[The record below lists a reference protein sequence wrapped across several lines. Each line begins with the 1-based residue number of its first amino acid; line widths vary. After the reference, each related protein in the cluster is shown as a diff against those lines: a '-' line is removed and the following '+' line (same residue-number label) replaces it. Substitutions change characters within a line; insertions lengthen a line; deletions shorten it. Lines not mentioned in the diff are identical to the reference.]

1 LPTMRTAPELP
12 SSPMASIVTRTQTF
26 DGVIDDR
33 TAKIG
38 MSGQG
43 IDQRACHSWEVMGF
57 PTSNILAN
65 VPDPNDTSNNG
76 TNATKARQTE
86 RTMSLSHTSESSISS
101 AEDGS
106 MKSLVVSDDPQ
117 LMDNSQ
123 NEVDTSIQTVIL
135 RRNLTD
141 AFEEIYAG
149 DEKPKSKTAQTPAAK
164 EIDSVLS
171 QKGKHSVSPTGV
183 DEISVIASPPASTEQ
198 LLSQQNGE
206 TNDDT
211 PRCRPSAKGESGNAD
226 NMLKSTGNGGGNA
239 SAPSDKAEDF
249 KMPDFNLHA
258 ELRRELSQP
267 LVNRVSFYGI
277 IHDINKEAS
286 GMSANDNSNF
296 HKNEEDKTESTEP
309 QNEEFS
315 PIVIAVNGNPML
327 DGSAQRSRKCSSSVA
342 NAAIIDEEVWLL
354 TAIDARTET
363 EISGRNVYACPPS
376 FAYAIGERD
385 TEDERSQNTN
395 SLSSSRTQLWKPSRS
410 WWEAKSG
417 KNPWIE
423 PKSHNKRW
431 RYLWPL
437 IHYHKFLSKCIKK
450 LKRNGVD
457 VKTSVS
463 PVAVFLREEVCAVS
477 DHLAAVS
484 KFSSEEWMSCLSH
497 FRGWTPQSVEAE
509 EVLRRLVSTLKLRGF
524 AEPGDIDS
532 PLLRSQIDEQFLRA
546 MAAARE
552 QMASKGNHQADKKGA
567 HKSSMVG
574 LKEGNQHRLVGN
586 GGANLFNHPP
596 PMPPSNHMMYQHYH
610 MPMYHG
616 RYPRYPY
623 HSPNQPPMMYPYHS
637 MHSNHMYTRE
647 TVKEDQP
654 MEGNQSRSDPNKK
667 EGNDDNWKEQYPDQP
682 QGPPSQEFPPSNHP
696 VPVQPYQHG
705 PQPYGM
711 YGYMNPYYQ
720 QDPYMGGP
728 SPHVPDE
735 YFVYPN
741 ESYQHGHNFMMS
753 NGQANS
759 QEYVMHSPYGDNM
772 AWSSNRP
779 GLAPKHDEH
788 ESGRVQ
794 KQDTD
799 AKEHSDPAEPTG
811 SVGLNERS
819 SNEPDEA
826 NRPFNHQ
833 LVFDAGAHTPM
844 KYTPHRPQSA
854 LSPYWGHLDQA
865 TLAVTGL
872 MSPVTPQRARDSPQ
886 ARVGSSDQL
895 PRTFVESDPRLD
907 MKKGFIN
914 PAFHYYHYRPVS
926 TCVHKIVLDG

>member
-1 LPTMRTAPELP
+1 
-12 SSPMASIVTRTQTF
+12 
-26 DGVIDDR
+26 
-33 TAKIG
+33 
-38 MSGQG
+38 
-43 IDQRACHSWEVMGF
+43 
-57 PTSNILAN
+57 
-65 VPDPNDTSNNG
+65 
-76 TNATKARQTE
+76 
-86 RTMSLSHTSESSISS
+86 
-101 AEDGS
+101 
-106 MKSLVVSDDPQ
+106 
-117 LMDNSQ
+117 
-123 NEVDTSIQTVIL
+123 
-135 RRNLTD
+135 
-141 AFEEIYAG
+141 
-149 DEKPKSKTAQTPAAK
+149 
-164 EIDSVLS
+164 
-171 QKGKHSVSPTGV
+171 
-183 DEISVIASPPASTEQ
+183 
-198 LLSQQNGE
+198 
-206 TNDDT
+206 
-211 PRCRPSAKGESGNAD
+211 
-226 NMLKSTGNGGGNA
+226 
-239 SAPSDKAEDF
+239 
-249 KMPDFNLHA
+249 
-258 ELRRELSQP
+258 
-267 LVNRVSFYGI
+267 
-277 IHDINKEAS
+277 
-286 GMSANDNSNF
+286 
-296 HKNEEDKTESTEP
+296 
-309 QNEEFS
+309 
-315 PIVIAVNGNPML
+315 
-327 DGSAQRSRKCSSSVA
+327 
-342 NAAIIDEEVWLL
+342 
-354 TAIDARTET
+354 
-363 EISGRNVYACPPS
+363 
-376 FAYAIGERD
+376 
-385 TEDERSQNTN
+385 
-395 SLSSSRTQLWKPSRS
+395 
-410 WWEAKSG
+410 
-417 KNPWIE
+417 
-423 PKSHNKRW
+423 
-431 RYLWPL
+431 
-437 IHYHKFLSKCIKK
+437 
-450 LKRNGVD
+450 
-457 VKTSVS
+457 
-463 PVAVFLREEVCAVS
+463 
-477 DHLAAVS
+477 
-484 KFSSEEWMSCLSH
+484 
-497 FRGWTPQSVEAE
+497 
-509 EVLRRLVSTLKLRGF
+509 
-524 AEPGDIDS
+524 
-532 PLLRSQIDEQFLRA
+532 
-546 MAAARE
+546 
-552 QMASKGNHQADKKGA
+552 
-567 HKSSMVG
+567 
-574 LKEGNQHRLVGN
+574 
-586 GGANLFNHPP
+586 
-596 PMPPSNHMMYQHYH
+596 
-610 MPMYHG
+610 MYHG

-914 PAFHYYHYRPVS
+914 PAFHYYHYRPRGVRDSYVPPSPATQFMMSPQANPRSAAYFGTNYFASPVPGTILNHDSNRSLASVPDESAITADAIGKNNNDGMVAVS
-926 TCVHKIVLDG
+926 NVTSPPHPKLSVPDSN